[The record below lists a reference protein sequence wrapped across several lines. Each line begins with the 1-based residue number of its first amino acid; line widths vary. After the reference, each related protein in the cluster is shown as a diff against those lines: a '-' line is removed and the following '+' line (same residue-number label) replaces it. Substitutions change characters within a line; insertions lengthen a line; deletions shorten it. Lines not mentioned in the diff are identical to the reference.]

1 MKVIKIDTYSAND
14 PPLALNHIPLSYFFL
29 LRKEVFPYFCSVYKS
44 HLCFSQAAKN
54 ILTYSSRTD
63 HCKCRYN
70 TRSSISKLTSKR
82 NQAARQES
90 LIPSALAVSH
100 SPYRTKGQTEQ
111 ASTHVHIFAN
121 HHSCLHSLPY
131 ILPFFAKNGLHRI
144 NFFSTS
150 YKKRWLHTGELFL
163 CYWIL
168 FSCFHFQ
175 LENSLKL
182 SFIVGLAYMK
192 PTRTYFHSQIPLSE
206 KL

>member
-144 NFFSTS
+144 NFFQPFT
-150 YKKRWLHTGELFL
+150 KKKDGYTQENYFYVTGF
-163 CYWIL
+163 
-168 FSCFHFQ
+168 CFRVFIF
-175 LENSLKL
+175 NSK
-182 SFIVGLAYMK
+182 IV
-192 PTRTYFHSQIPLSE
+192 
-206 KL
+206 